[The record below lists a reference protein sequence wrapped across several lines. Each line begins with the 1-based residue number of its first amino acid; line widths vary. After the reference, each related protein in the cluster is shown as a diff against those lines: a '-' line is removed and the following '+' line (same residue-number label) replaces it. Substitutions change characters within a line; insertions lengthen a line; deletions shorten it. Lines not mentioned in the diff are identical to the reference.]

1 MNRVI
6 TRLDELPRGASLITG
21 QDGTFQTCPGLA
33 ALSDGQTAWIL
44 AKPDLFDSTEIFA
57 LRNELENAGYAVEAV
72 WRVDPSVIDALSQTH
87 TIEETETESDTHEE
101 FGQIVNQALEMGAS
115 DVHLRY
121 RSRSGAVWFRIDK
134 LLHHHRDMPAARIH
148 SMAQAVYNTLA
159 DTDSKSDTAFNPR
172 APQDASVP
180 WPSAENVKV
189 RIRYQTLPQYPSG
202 YDCVLRL
209 LRTDAHL
216 PTEFA
221 DLGFSALQTEM
232 LNRVATT
239 SKGLVVICGVTGS
252 GKTTTLRAL
261 LYQVSQARPDFLI
274 RTAENPPEHII
285 PGASQTP
292 VTARHSEGGYSQII
306 KALLRSDPD
315 VLMVGEINNQPT
327 AELVRDT
334 VLSGHP
340 VFSTVHAS
348 DPFAIVERLEEL
360 GLKRSVLG
368 NPGFFSALIHQELLP
383 QLCRHCRVP
392 YVPEEHPELSDRL
405 ERKARELEIE
415 KSLTTLYDVG
425 PGCANC
431 HERGISGVT
440 AAAQIVLPNLE
451 IKRAVSRGDDHEA
464 RSIWRNL
471 QDRDQTALE
480 HAFRKMF
487 EGHIAPRHLEYVF
500 GQLKVSK
507 S

>member
-1 MNRVI
+1 MKPVI

-21 QDGTFQTCPGLA
+21 QDATFRVCPGLA

-44 AKPDLFDSTEIFA
+44 AKPELFDSTEIFA
-57 LRNELENAGYAVEAV
+57 LRNELEQAGYAVEAV
-72 WRVDPSVIDALSQTH
+72 WRVDPSVIDALSQSVTV
-87 TIEETETESDTHEE
+87 EESETESDTHEE
-101 FGQIVNQALEMGAS
+101 FGSIISLALEMGAS

-121 RSRSGAVWFRIDK
+121 RNRSGSIWFRIDK
-134 LLHHHRDMPAARIH
+134 LLHQIRDMPAARIH

-159 DTDSKSDTAFNPR
+159 DADSKSDTAFNPR
-172 APQDASVP
+172 SPQDASVP

-216 PTEFA
+216 PTAFA
-221 DLGFSALQTEM
+221 ELGFTLPQVDM
-232 LNRVATT
+232 LNQVATT

-306 KALLRSDPD
+306 TALLRSDPD
-315 VLMVGEINNQPT
+315 VLMIGEINNHST

-340 VFSTVHAS
+340 VFSSVHAS

-383 QLCRHCRVP
+383 LLCRHCRVP
-392 YVPEEHPELSDRL
+392 YEPDKNPELSTRL
-405 ERKARELEIE
+405 DQKAEDIGL
-415 KSLTTLYDVG
+415 SVDLNALYDVG
-425 PGCANC
+425 SGCPNC

-440 AAAQIVLPNLE
+440 ASAQIVLPNIA
-451 IKRAVSRGDDHEA
+451 IKRAVAKGDDHEA
-464 RSIWRNL
+464 RSIWRNIE
-471 QDRDQTALE
+471 DRDLTALE
-480 HAFRKMF
+480 HAFQKMI
-487 EGHIAPRHLEYVF
+487 EGRIAPRHLEYVF
-500 GQLKVSK
+500 GQLKVTDS
-507 S
+507 